1 MDIDVQSS
9 FNTSTSFFEK
19 LLYKDLLADLPASNT
34 QDNEDTSTVAPES
47 RSTSCKSEIGKNF
60 NPFALFA
67 PKFDLEMAKTD
78 LKVKS
83 NVFVVSENSKTLINN
98 TVNILP
104 QKKSI
109 KLKGKI
115 NVMLNQSKD
124 VNFNERFKEIEK
136 FTH

>member
-1 MDIDVQSS
+1 
-9 FNTSTSFFEK
+9 
-19 LLYKDLLADLPASNT
+19 
-34 QDNEDTSTVAPES
+34 
-47 RSTSCKSEIGKNF
+47 
-60 NPFALFA
+60 
-67 PKFDLEMAKTD
+67 MAKTD